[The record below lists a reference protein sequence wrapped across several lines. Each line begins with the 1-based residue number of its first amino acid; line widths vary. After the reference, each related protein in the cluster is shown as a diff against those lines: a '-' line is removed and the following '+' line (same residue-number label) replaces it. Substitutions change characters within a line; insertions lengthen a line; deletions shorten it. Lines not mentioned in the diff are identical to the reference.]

1 MLGSPAVVERL
12 GREVPHLRLVNGV
25 EGFFHPGCYVSFC
38 FRLFQ
43 VVEEGL
49 YSGLRFVFRK
59 HKMVVDRN

>member
-1 MLGSPAVVERL
+1 MLGSLAVVERL
-12 GREVPHLRLVNGV
+12 GREVPNMCLLNGV

-38 FRLFQ
+38 LKLFQ